1 MILSLIRSS
10 TYQELLLPAKP
21 IGRFEIFTQLRGEKK
36 AILIVD
42 GNGAKWFLH
51 STTEADV
58 LDAER
63 QVLAVTVLEENE
75 IYSIYLHETKS
86 KAYLFTHMD
95 SITRGVF
102 EKVCVKSGDVVR
114 IGRKPNNHFV
124 CNNRFISGTHA
135 QLTYNAGL
143 WTVVDTD
150 SSNGV
155 FVNGQKVQRQQLIPG
170 DVVSIMEFKLIPL
183 GNILAYNN
191 PNQFVCVNDLT
202 PCTPSIL
209 EDNSS
214 GRVDLREEKI
224 FSVKPRVLDPIIEEN
239 IQVEMPPQKLEED
252 DTPAILVMGP
262 SITMGLSSAVT
273 GLTSVIT
280 AASSSNVLS
289 VIPTI
294 VMSISMLAGSL
305 FWPKLNRK
313 YTAEKRAKQEQKR
326 KEVYTEYLNSIS
338 RRMDH
343 FLQQQQERLLLE
355 NPSGESAIQKALSD
369 ETSLWQRRNT
379 DRDFL
384 CLRLGLGS
392 CKTMCKVT
400 FPEEKFPMQEDEMK
414 SAMNRLKERSLTLEK
429 VPILWKLSELSIV
442 GAVGSTVDVTAF
454 AHSLILQLAAE
465 HGSDDVK
472 LSLLYTE
479 KQKQIYDAYRWLPHV
494 WSYNQEIRFVA
505 TNTEEAETLAM
516 YFAAHAPSNHSSY
529 SESDKEETQ
538 YVFLMMDQ
546 HLAESTQLLELIHN
560 EKNKNYHAICC
571 YHNSTEL
578 PKWTETYVELHDG
591 KGVLSWTDG
600 KAHDDGAYQV
610 FSTDGTVSAELKN
623 RACKLLATLRLK
635 TKAVE
640 ETFPESISLLE
651 LFQISDIHH
660 LNLSARWRESN
671 PIKTLRAPIG
681 MGENGCLSYLD
692 IHQRA
697 HGPHG
702 LIAGMTG
709 SGKSEFILTYLLSM
723 AMSYSPNEV
732 AFVLIDYKGGGMAK
746 ALEALPHTVGV
757 ITNLDGNGIH
767 RSLVAIESE
776 LKRRQQIFEE
786 TRLRTGSTNI
796 DIYSYQQMYR
806 SKKVAEPLPHLIL
819 VSDEFAELKMQQ
831 PEFMDQ
837 LISAARIGRSLGV
850 HLILATQKPSGV
862 VNDQIWSNSRFRVCL
877 KVQDA
882 GDSNDM
888 LKRPDAANL
897 TTTGRY
903 YLQVGYNEVFALGQ
917 GAYSGAAYTPFLP
930 YSSAKQAAVD
940 VIDNLGGVLCH
951 QAREIHSPVPGKEL
965 EKQMDVAT
973 AYIIETAK
981 ALLIQKH
988 MLWQP
993 PLEET
998 IPIETLRKKYTV
1010 TIQPYLYEPIIGEL
1024 DDPYTQSKRLLTCP
1038 VSEGKN
1044 MALYGAAGSGK
1055 FQFLQTMLVDLIS
1068 SHSYEEIR
1076 LFLLDFA
1083 DDGLEMFASAP
1094 QVGAVILQN
1103 EEERLRSLFKLLR
1116 EEIETR
1122 KPAIAAQAS
1131 EKTIAAK
1138 LCKAKLCTMLVV
1150 IHHWAVFQ
1158 ENYEASFA
1166 DDVLYCL
1173 REGPRYGIQFF
1184 VTGLTVNTI
1193 SYRYQQ
1199 YFGRSYVLQ
1208 MNHDDDYSAILGRTG
1223 KLIPAKVKGRGLVVQ
1238 DQVYEFQTAI
1248 FTKNIS
1254 SFCDKIRE
1262 HSNLIDQ
1269 KQAEIPQMPEKV
1281 NAELLAPILD
1291 ESQPMRFPI
1300 GVDTEHFRP
1309 VLWQMDQ
1316 RPIQLI
1322 AGESSKSAGVIHGL
1336 WRLLE
1341 HANEPSITVLDA
1353 TGMLDDEV
1361 KALCT
1366 PEEWKIIVRKLFKKC
1381 IEQNRL
1387 LKEGTLKKGFD
1398 LFVFSGIKEIFTI
1411 LDDPQDEISL
1421 MEIENTTSGSKD
1433 ADDKHTYAYWL
1444 KFLLEMLKEEWK
1456 NIILLVDST
1465 ENIQRLRWE
1474 RWYRAK
1480 LDDKN
1485 GLLLGAFAGQCVL
1498 NVNGVTPW
1506 KKQKQQFGYLVQNG
1520 TEIEIKYLF
1529 D

>member
-1 MILSLIRSS
+1 MILSLMRSS
-10 TYQELLLPAKP
+10 TYQEFVLPTKP
-21 IGRFEIFTQLRGEKK
+21 VGRFEIFTQLRGEKK
-36 AILIVD
+36 AILVAE
-42 GNGAKWFLH
+42 GNGVKWFLH

-58 LDAER
+58 LDSER
-63 QVLAVTVLEENE
+63 RTLTETLLEENE
-75 IYSIYLHETKS
+75 IYHIYIHETKS
-86 KAYLFTHMD
+86 KAYLFTYTD
-95 SITRGVF
+95 STMRGVF
-102 EKVCVKSGDVVR
+102 EKVCVQNGAVIR
-114 IGRKPNNHFV
+114 IGRKPDNHFV
-124 CNNRFISGTHA
+124 CNNRFISGKHA
-135 QLTYNAGL
+135 QLIYNAGM
-143 WTVVDTD
+143 WTVVDMD

-155 FVNGQKVQRQQLIPG
+155 FVNGQKVQRQQLVPG
-170 DVVSIMEFKLIPL
+170 DVVSIMGFKLIPL

-191 PNQFVCVNDLT
+191 PNQFVCVNGLT
-202 PCTPSIL
+202 PCTPSLL
-209 EDNSS
+209 EDSS
-214 GRVDLREEKI
+214 FRRVDLREDKI
-224 FSVKPRVLDPIIEEN
+224 FSATPRVLEPLIEEN
-239 IQVEMPPQKLEED
+239 IQVELPPQKLEED

-294 VMSISMLAGSL
+294 VMSVSMLTGSL
-305 FWPKLNRK
+305 LWPKLNRK
-313 YTAEKRAKQEQKR
+313 YAAEKRAKQEEKR
-326 KEVYTEYLNSIS
+326 KQIYTEYLNGIC
-338 RRMDH
+338 RRMDQI
-343 FLQQQQERLLLE
+343 LQQQQERLLLE
-355 NPSGESAIQKALSD
+355 NPSGEMAIQKALKD
-369 ETSLWQRRNT
+369 ETSLWQRRST

-384 CLRLGLGS
+384 CVRLGLGS
-392 CKTMCKVT
+392 CKAMCKVT

-414 SAMNRLKERSLTLEK
+414 SAMNRLKQHSLTLEK
-429 VPILWKLSELSIV
+429 VPILWKLSELSIA

-472 LSLLYTE
+472 LCLLYTD
-479 KQKQIYDAYRWLPHV
+479 KQKEIYEAYRWLPHV
-494 WSYNQEIRFVA
+494 WSDDQKLRFVA
-505 TNTEEAETLAM
+505 TNVEEADTLAM
-516 YFAAHAPSNHSSY
+516 YFAALAHSNHSSY

-538 YVFLMMDQ
+538 YVFFMMDR
-546 HLAESTQLLELIHN
+546 HLAESTQLLEFIHN

-571 YHNSTEL
+571 YHNNTDL

-600 KAHDDGAYQV
+600 QVHNDGAYQLFV
-610 FSTDGTVSAELKN
+610 TDGTVSAELKN
-623 RACKLLATLRLK
+623 QACKLLASLHLK

-640 ETFPESISLLE
+640 ETLPESISLLE
-651 LFQISDIHH
+651 LFQINDIHH
-660 LNLSARWRESN
+660 LNLSARWQESN

-681 MGENGCLSYLD
+681 IGENGCLSYLD
-692 IHQRA
+692 IHQKA

-746 ALEALPHTVGV
+746 ALEMLPHTVGV

-806 SKKVAEPLPHLIL
+806 SKKVSEPLPHLIL
-819 VSDEFAELKMQQ
+819 ISDEFAELKMQQ

-882 GDSNDM
+882 GDSNDI

-917 GAYSGAAYTPFLP
+917 GAYSGAAYTPFCP
-930 YSSAKQAAVD
+930 YSAAKQSAVD
-940 VIDNLGGVLCH
+940 VMDHLGGVLCH
-951 QAREIHSPVPGKEL
+951 QAKEFHNPIPGKEL
-965 EKQMDVAT
+965 EKQLDIAT
-973 AYIIETAK
+973 GYIIETAK
-981 ALLIQKH
+981 GLSFQKR

-998 IPIETLRKKYTV
+998 LSLETLREKYTV
-1010 TIQPYLYEPIIGEL
+1010 TMQPYLYPIIGEL

-1038 VSEGKN
+1038 ISEGKN
-1044 MALYGAAGSGK
+1044 MVLYGAAGSGK

-1068 SHSYEEIR
+1068 SHSREEIR

-1116 EEIETR
+1116 EEIGTR
-1122 KPAIAAQAS
+1122 KPVIAAQAS
-1131 EKTIAAK
+1131 EKTIADK
-1138 LCKAKLCTMLVV
+1138 LHKAKLCTMLVIV
-1150 IHHWAVFQ
+1150 HHWAVFQ

-1184 VTGLTVNTI
+1184 ATGLTVNTI

-1208 MNHDDDYSAILGRTG
+1208 MNHDDDYSALLGRTG
-1223 KLIPAKVKGRGLVVQ
+1223 KLIPAKIKGRGLVMQ
-1238 DQVYEFQTAI
+1238 DRVYEFQTAI
-1248 FTKNIS
+1248 FTESIS
-1254 SFCDKIRE
+1254 SFCDKLRKR
-1262 HSNLIDQ
+1262 SNLTDQ
-1269 KQAEIPQMPEKV
+1269 KQEEIPQMPEKV
-1281 NAELLAPILD
+1281 NAELLTPALD
-1291 ESQPMRFPI
+1291 ENQPMRLPI
-1300 GVDTEHFRP
+1300 GVDIERFRP
-1309 VLWQMDQ
+1309 VFWQFNQ
-1316 RPIQLI
+1316 RPIQLM
-1322 AGESSKSAGVIHGL
+1322 AGEIAESTGVIRGIC
-1336 WRLLE
+1336 RLLE
-1341 HANEPSITVLDA
+1341 RVREPSVTVLDA
-1353 TGMLDDEV
+1353 TGLLDG
-1361 KALCT
+1361 ALCT
-1366 PEEWKIIVRKLFKKC
+1366 PEEWKSAVRKLFKKC

-1387 LKEGTLKKGFD
+1387 LKEGTLQKEFD
-1398 LFVFSGIKEIFTI
+1398 LFIFSGIKEIMNV
-1411 LDDPQDEISL
+1411 LDDPDDEISL
-1421 MEIENTTSGSKD
+1421 TEIESTTSGSTD

-1444 KFLLEMLKEEWK
+1444 RFLFEMLKMEWK
-1456 NIILLVDST
+1456 NIILLADNV
-1465 ENIQRLRWE
+1465 ENLQRLRWE
-1474 RWYRAK
+1474 RWYRSK
-1480 LDDKN
+1480 LNDKN

-1506 KKQKQQFGYLVQNG
+1506 KKPKQQYGYLVQDG
-1520 TEIEIKYLF
+1520 IETEIKYMLN
-1529 D
+1529 